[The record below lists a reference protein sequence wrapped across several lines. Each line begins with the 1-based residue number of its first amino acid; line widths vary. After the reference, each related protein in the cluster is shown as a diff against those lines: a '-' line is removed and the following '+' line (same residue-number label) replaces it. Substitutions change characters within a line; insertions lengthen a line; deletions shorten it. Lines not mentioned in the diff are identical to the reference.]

1 MRFEIIT
8 ALALLLI
15 LPSCQPGKEKA
26 KPPVRLG
33 PEVERLAREILAPM
47 KEPVTIQIARGG
59 DGETMGEETQALVDL
74 LAEISPKVSVSRFDI
89 ATHPSAIDLGVAH
102 GPVIEMRGQAPG
114 TLRYY
119 GYPERMEV
127 RPFLEGILL
136 ASGHRADLDPEVESY
151 ISGLGEEVL
160 IRIFV
165 TPD

>member
-74 LAEISPKVSVSRFDI
+74 LAETSPKVSVIRLDI
-89 ATHPSAIDLGVAH
+89 ATHPGAIDLGVAH
-102 GPVIEMRGQAPG
+102 GPVIEMTGRAPG

-119 GYPERMEV
+119 GYPERKET
-127 RPFLEGILL
+127 RPFLEGVLA
-136 ASGHRADLDPEVESY
+136 ASGHPADLDPKVEAY

-160 IRIFV
+160 IRIFT